1 MKDKNR
7 ILSKRFFS
15 DNVAELVVE
24 APLIARS
31 RRAGH
36 FVIIRVDALS
46 ERVPLTIAGADVE
59 KGTITL
65 VVQRIGVSTHK
76 LLAME
81 PGECLHDI
89 VGPLGRATRIEKYG
103 TVVCACGGVGAAPM
117 LPIAEALKKAGN
129 KVITVL
135 AARNKD
141 LIILKE
147 ELAQWSDELIVMTD
161 DGSMGKQGVV
171 TVGVEEVINRETVNK
186 CITIGPAIMMKFV
199 ALTTAKYN
207 IPTEASLNTIM
218 VDGTG
223 MCGACRVTVGGK
235 TKFVCVDGPEF
246 DAHAVNWD
254 EMLSRMK
261 SYKAE
266 ETEALAAYQAGN
278 YDSNTATTRQQHG
291 NDTATVPEV
300 IEVSPFEGTPK
311 DRVAIPRV
319 QMPELRPEVRV
330 KSLHEEVNQ
339 GLTFEQAIT
348 ESHRCLNCKNPTC
361 VQGCP
366 VNINIPGFIKTLEKG
381 DILGAAAIIKESSS
395 LPAVCGRVCPQ
406 EKQCESQ
413 CIHLKMGHP
422 AVAIGYLERFCAD
435 YANAQTNLTPTL
447 SSREGASPL
456 RGDGSG
462 VSKIA
467 VVGSGPAGLTFA
479 GDAAKYGYEVHVFEA
494 LHEIGGVLKYGIPEF
509 RLPNRIVDIE
519 IDGLRALGVQFHTDT
534 IIGKTIS
541 VKELEE
547 QGFKGIFVGS
557 GAGLPRFMNIP
568 GENLN
573 GVLSCNEYL
582 TRVNLMDASN
592 PATDTP
598 LLYGKNV
605 AVIGGGNTAMDAV
618 RTAKRLGAERAMIV
632 YRRSE
637 EEMPA
642 RVEEVHHAK
651 QEGIEFLTLH
661 NPIEYHADE
670 NGRVCEAVLQVMELG
685 EPDESGRRSP
695 VPVEGMTITIPV
707 DLVIV
712 AVGVS
717 PNPLIPSSVE
727 GLEISKKG
735 TIVVNEGMQSAIPTL
750 FAGGDIV
757 RGGATV
763 ILAMSDGRKAA
774 KAMHEYLSK

>member
-1 MKDKNR
+1 MNK
-7 ILSKRFFS
+7 ILSKRFYS
-15 DNVAELVVE
+15 ENVAELVVE

-36 FVIIRVDALS
+36 FVIIRVDDKS
-46 ERVPLTIAGADVE
+46 ERVPLTIAGADIE
-59 KGTITL
+59 RGTITL
-65 VVQRIGVSTHK
+65 VVQQVGVSTRK
-76 LLAME
+76 LLALNA
-81 PGECLHDI
+81 GDCIHDV
-89 VGPLGRATRIEKYG
+89 VGPLGRATHIEHFG

-129 KVITVL
+129 RVITVL
-135 AARNKD
+135 AARNES
-141 LIILKE
+141 LLILKD
-147 ELAQWSDELIVMTD
+147 ELAQWSDEVIIMTD
-161 DGSMGKQGVV
+161 DGSAGQKGVV
-171 TVGVEEVINRETVNK
+171 TVGVEQVINREKVDK

-246 DAHAVNWD
+246 DAHGVDWD

-266 ETEALAAYQAGN
+266 ETEALNDYLNAVN
-278 YDSNTATTRQQHG
+278 PDSQPTADRQSKPAQSPREAEE
-291 NDTATVPEV
+291 TAVA
-300 IEVSPFEGTPK
+300 PFTGTAK

-319 QMPELRPEVRV
+319 EMPELRPEVRV

-339 GLTFEQAIT
+339 GLSFGQAIT

-366 VNINIPGFIKTLEKG
+366 VNINIPGFIKRLESG
-381 DILGAAAIIKESSS
+381 DILGAAAVIKESSS

-406 EKQCESQ
+406 EKQCEAN
-413 CIHLKMGHP
+413 CIHLKMGHQP
-422 AVAIGYLERFCAD
+422 VAIGYLERFVAD
-435 YANAQTNLTPTL
+435 YSNGQRDDVPCTKVK
-447 SSREGASPL
+447 EGAT
-456 RGDGSG
+456 
-462 VSKIA
+462 KIA

-509 RLPNRIVDIE
+509 RLPNSIVDKEIE
-519 IDGLRALGVQFHTDT
+519 GLRALGVQFHTDT
-534 IIGKTIS
+534 IIGKTITMD
-541 VKELEE
+541 ELKE
-547 QGFKGIFVGS
+547 QGFKGVFVGS

-592 PATDTP
+592 PETDTP

-618 RTAKRLGAERAMIV
+618 RTAKRLGAEHAMII

-642 RVEEVHHAK
+642 RVEEVKHAK
-651 QEGIEFLTLH
+651 QEGIEFMTLH
-661 NPIEYHADE
+661 NPIEYHADA

-695 VPVEGMTITIPV
+695 VPVEGKTVTLPV

-727 GLEISKKG
+727 GLEISRKG
-735 TIVVNEGMQSAIPTL
+735 TIVVNDEMQSAIPTL

-774 KAMHEYLSK
+774 KAMHEYLSASHVK